1 MKGLARLVLDDW
13 RRKLL
18 AVLLACG
25 LWWYV
30 DGLIAVDRSY
40 ELRITLAAGR
50 LTPEDGTL
58 AVLVPQGWTLV
69 EPRPGSSL
77 RVRLHGSRSNLENF
91 TTRQFAALHELRPP
105 PADAEAPQHVET
117 VSVTDL
123 EWRRP
128 DEAAHLLA
136 GVEGVAGSFAFRLER
151 QVDEVFEL
159 RHELLRIESEV
170 REEYEVRSIDASFDL
185 TQAILSGPQGLV
197 AEAREEIRR
206 ATLDPGTGADLFATI
221 RLPQST
227 RREAVVLLAL
237 DPAWSA
243 RGLRMDPEWVR
254 VEIPV
259 QLRVNAAH
267 VWTPPLRVV
276 SETPQ
281 RWQVPAYAAE
291 WRAELRYDVLQ
302 AGIPFKEWIEQHLL
316 LFLSLPT
323 LRASGQDVAEAR
335 VEWTLV
341 DVDERTR
348 AALLDALIVRPVK
361 PESATVL
368 VTRIP

>member
-1 MKGLARLVLDDW
+1 MKTLAGLLLADW

-18 AVLLACG
+18 AVLIAFG

-40 ELRITLAAGR
+40 ELRVSVASGR
-50 LTPEDGTL
+50 LTPDDGTL
-58 AVLVPQGWTLV
+58 AVLPPPGWVLV

-77 RVRLHGSRSNLENF
+77 RVRLHGSRSNLQDF
-91 TTRQFAALHELRPP
+91 TQRQFAALLELRPP
-105 PADAEAPQHVET
+105 PADATGADYVET
-117 VSVTDL
+117 IAPTEL

-128 DEAAHLLA
+128 DEAAQLLA
-136 GVEGVAGSFAFRLER
+136 RDEAAGHTFRLER
-151 QVDEVFEL
+151 QVEEVFEL

-170 REEYEVRSIDASFDL
+170 REEYEVMSLDARFDL
-185 TQAILSGPQGLV
+185 TQAVLSGPQGLV
-197 AEAREEIRR
+197 AEAGAEILRSMRE
-206 ATLDPGTGADLFATI
+206 PGSGASVFETI

-237 DPAWSA
+237 DQAWSA
-243 RGLRMDPEWVR
+243 RGLQMDPEWVR

-267 VWTPPLRVV
+267 VWTPALHQIP
-276 SETPQ
+276 ETPQ

-302 AGIPFKEWIEQHLL
+302 AGVPFKEWIEQHLL
-316 LFLSLPT
+316 LFLPLPT
-323 LRASGQDVAEAR
+323 LRAEGQDVFEAR

-348 AALLDALIVRPVK
+348 AALLDALVVRPVK

-368 VTRIP
+368 LTRIP